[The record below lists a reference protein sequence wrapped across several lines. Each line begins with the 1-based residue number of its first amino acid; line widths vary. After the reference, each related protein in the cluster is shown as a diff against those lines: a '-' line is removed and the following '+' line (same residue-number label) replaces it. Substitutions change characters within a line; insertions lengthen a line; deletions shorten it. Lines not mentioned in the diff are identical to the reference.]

1 MDFALPSSCPSGN
14 LLDCNIYKTP
24 SALDPSDPDTI
35 QDLPPSLVETTF
47 RRSPRLKSR
56 FGGFKQD
63 YCSSRNYLACF
74 AHPPTLSTDSIRSI
88 ASSICKFPDEKLT
101 DKALKSK
108 PKAFKAIGEKQS
120 EKKSKKKKKKRKQKT
135 GSHEVHD
142 GDDVFDK
149 EA

>member
-14 LLDCNIYKTP
+14 LLDCNIYKIP
-24 SALDPSDPDTI
+24 SALNPTDPDTI

-56 FGGFKQD
+56 FCGFKQD
-63 YCSSRNYLACF
+63 HCSSRNCLACS
-74 AHPPTLSTDSIRSI
+74 AHPSTLSTDSIRSI
-88 ASSICKFPDEKLT
+88 ASSICKVHDEKLT
-101 DKALKSK
+101 DEALKSK

-120 EKKSKKKKKKRKQKT
+120 EKKSKKMKKSKQKT
-135 GSHEVHD
+135 GSHEAHD
-142 GDDVFDK
+142 ADDVSDK

>member
-14 LLDCNIYKTP
+14 LLDCNIYKIP
-24 SALDPSDPDTI
+24 SALNPTDPDTI

-63 YCSSRNYLACF
+63 HCSSRNCLACS
-74 AHPPTLSTDSIRSI
+74 AHPSTLSTDSIRSI
-88 ASSICKFPDEKLT
+88 ASSICKVHDEKLT

-108 PKAFKAIGEKQS
+108 PKAFKAIGESSQRRS
-120 EKKSKKKKKKRKQKT
+120 QRR
-135 GSHEVHD
+135 
-142 GDDVFDK
+142 
-149 EA
+149 